1 MDPADTL
8 PPVEQDQNNRNEKDE
23 PLFLQELLAI
33 CCGVISPK
41 SLNGLNHCNF
51 DNDFQI
57 ANQEQ
62 NIRDLLE
69 RLCYATEFEIEGWKK
84 IVPLTAIL
92 NRYTKVPISMQ
103 INLKLENDLKL
114 TMEKFYAVTGRN
126 NDGKFNNNDFIDK
139 TIKKSEIYRHFEK
152 SNQKLAI
159 YVSQAIPINE
169 RYYDKDYSSTKH
181 ISHCVVATG
190 LEKRN
195 GVECLVLENT
205 TGSIE
210 DNYIP
215 VDFPLNEALEKKIKN
230 WEPSDRQNTL
240 SKYGFDLA
248 KKKFQKLKDID
259 AKTFKKNNN
268 GTDWFNMEK
277 DGILEYQMF
286 FVKGY
291 HPIYKLKFLQ
301 S

>member
-1 MDPADTL
+1 M
-8 PPVEQDQNNRNEKDE
+8 
-23 PLFLQELLAI
+23 
-33 CCGVISPK
+33 
-41 SLNGLNHCNF
+41 
-51 DNDFQI
+51 
-57 ANQEQ
+57 
-62 NIRDLLE
+62 E

-84 IVPLTAIL
+84 IVPLTKIL
-92 NRYTKVPISMQ
+92 NEYTNVPISTR
-103 INLKLENDLKL
+103 IDLKLENDLKL
-114 TMEKFYAVTGRN
+114 KMEKFYAVT
-126 NDGKFNNNDFIDK
+126 DPNNNGNFKAVDFIDK
-139 TIKKSEIYRHFEK
+139 TIKDTKIYHHFKK

-159 YVSQAIPINE
+159 YVSTKKPINE
-169 RYYDKDYSSTKH
+169 KYYGLV
-181 ISHCVVATG
+181 ISDGNHCVVATG
-190 LEKRN
+190 LENRN
-195 GVECLVLENT
+195 GVECLVLDNT